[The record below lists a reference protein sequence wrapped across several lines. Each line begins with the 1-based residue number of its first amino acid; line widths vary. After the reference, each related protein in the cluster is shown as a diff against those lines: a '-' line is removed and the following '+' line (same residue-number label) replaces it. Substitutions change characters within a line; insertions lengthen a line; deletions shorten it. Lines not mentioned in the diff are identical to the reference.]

1 MQRSTLRGKITIAK
15 SFTLGECLMSNVPR
29 PRWRDLS
36 SWGLW
41 LIVVLVMLVHP
52 WRGESAAP
60 LAQPVARPA
69 SACLAERLDIWQSPF
84 DPFPWLS
91 RRLRACWRVAW
102 GQAQSWLTAVR
113 GWLAVCV
120 RLWSCRTLADVIGV
134 LTRRS
139 VARYLGALPVL
150 YPLLDQLQVRTIIN
164 RYCPTA
170 SPVDHGAVAVVLVL
184 NRLIAP
190 RPLYQVLDWMART
203 VLGDYLGIAA
213 AKFND
218 DRLGRTLDALAAH
231 AQAIWQDIASQ
242 ALLRYQIDLSVLFYD
257 LTALVMTGE
266 YPDSD
271 LVDYGFAHNTPLDK
285 QKLKVG
291 LVATADGGLPCLFQP
306 WSGRTA
312 DKATVQKNMQ
322 ALRALL
328 QRQGWDT
335 QQVLVVG
342 DSANLNS
349 ELALAYTDQQLKYLA
364 GLPLLEKVHRAL
376 VSAPAERDLYRHP
389 LTDDPGPGGYW
400 GVLCAVPFTHGGRTV
415 IHRGRVVL
423 SGPMRTAL
431 RRTRA
436 QHFHALF
443 AALRGVQ
450 VKIGQPRYRRVAEV
464 QRRAET
470 QLRRSPVGKLV
481 RVEAAASAEGRVTLR
496 WWIDREAL
504 AAALRSDGR
513 YMLVTNDPRL
523 TPARMLALYRD
534 KDAVEKRFRV
544 FKQDLR
550 VRPLFVHSDERL
562 RAMLLVNLIALFAYS
577 LLERHAQQ
585 HGICLT
591 ARRILEQL
599 SEVHVIEVEAWDG
612 STTRLLS
619 AVTLEQRRLITV
631 LLGAVGGST
640 ALPAPDRTTVIGEPY
655 LAPGFASQ
663 TASGPPVPSA
673 G

>member
-1 MQRSTLRGKITIAK
+1 MPS
-15 SFTLGECLMSNVPR
+15 VPR

-52 WRGESAAP
+52 WRGASATPPTWSA
-60 LAQPVARPA
+60 VRPA
-69 SACLAERLDIWQSPF
+69 SAGLAERVEVWQSPF
-84 DPFPWLS
+84 DPCPWLS
-91 RRLRACWRVAW
+91 RRLRTRWQWAW
-102 GQAQSWLTAVR
+102 GQLHHWLTAVR

-150 YPLLDQLQVRTIIN
+150 YLLLEQVQVRTIIN
-164 RYCPTA
+164 HYCPTD
-170 SPVDHGAVAVVLVL
+170 SPVDHGAVVTVLVL

-190 RPLYQVLDWMART
+190 RPLYQVMDWMTRT
-203 VLGDYLGIAA
+203 MLGDYLGVSA

-242 ALLRYQIDLSVLFYD
+242 ALLRYQIDLSVVFYD
-257 LTALVMTGE
+257 LTALVLTGA

-285 QKLKVG
+285 QKLKLG
-291 LVATADGGLPCLFQP
+291 LVASADGGLPCLFQP

-312 DKATVQKNMQ
+312 DKATVEQNMQ

-349 ELALAYTDQQLKYLA
+349 ELALAYTDQPLKYLA

-376 VSAPAERDLYRHP
+376 VRAPAERDLYPHP
-389 LTDDPGPGGYW
+389 LTEDHGPGGYW
-400 GVLCAVPFTHGGRTV
+400 GLLCEVPFSYQGRRVT
-415 IHRGRVVL
+415 HRGLVVL

-436 QHFHALF
+436 QQFRTLF
-443 AALRGVQ
+443 AALRGVHA
-450 VKIGQPRYRRVAEV
+450 KIGRSRYRRVTEV

-481 RVEAAASAEGRVTLR
+481 RLAATASPDGSVSLR

-504 AAALRSDGR
+504 AAVQRTDGR
-513 YMLVTNDPRL
+513 YVLVTNDPSL
-523 TPARMLALYRD
+523 TPTRMLALYRD

-562 RAMLLVNLIALFAYS
+562 RAMLLVNLIALLAYS
-577 LLERHAQQ
+577 LLERQAQQ
-585 HGICLT
+585 HGVCLT
-591 ARRILEQL
+591 ARRVLERL
-599 SEVHVIEVEAWDG
+599 SEWHVIEITAWDG
-612 STTRLLS
+612 STTRVLS
-619 AVTLEQRRLITV
+619 ELTLAQSRLITI
-631 LLGAVGGST
+631 LLQAVGGPT
-640 ALPAPDRTTVIGEPY
+640 ALPAPHLTTLIGEPCR
-655 LAPGFASQ
+655 APGFVSRS
-663 TASGPPVPSA
+663 ASGPPMPSA
-673 G
+673 V